1 MAVRQCYVST
11 RWQSASVGAGPFLRP
26 CGSKRAELERPS
38 CARLPVAFVPARW
51 LDRASVRENGYV
63 STRWQ
68 SASVG
73 AGPVPA
79 RWPLRA
85 TGRRNARR
93 QCPPPM

>member
-11 RWQSASVGAGPFLRP
+11 RWQSASVGAGP
-26 CGSKRAELERPS
+26 
-38 CARLPVAFVPARW
+38 VPARW

-73 AGPVPA
+73 AGLVPA
-79 RWPLRA
+79 RWLDRA
-85 TGRRNARR
+85 SVRENGYDTLALDGPSGWHKACPYIRGIDR
-93 QCPPPM
+93 QR